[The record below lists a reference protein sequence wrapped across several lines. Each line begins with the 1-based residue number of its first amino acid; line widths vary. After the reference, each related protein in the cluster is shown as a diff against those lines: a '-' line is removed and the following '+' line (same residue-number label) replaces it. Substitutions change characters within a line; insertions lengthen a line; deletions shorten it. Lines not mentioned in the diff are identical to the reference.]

1 MSNSEEDLGDQDQQ
15 KDVHVDRVA
24 ANTGSVEDGPPGLR
38 TGWCASKGTVLFSHA
53 DRGVIVG
60 VLKSIVDECCARD
73 VPLFLE
79 LFRDVVIVWR
89 IRLTH
94 CAGRERKPNE
104 VQ

>member
-15 KDVHVDRVA
+15 EDVHVDRVA
-24 ANTGSVEDGPPGLR
+24 ANTGSVEDGLPGFR
-38 TGWCASKGTVLFSHA
+38 TGRCASKGTVLFSHA
-53 DRGVIVG
+53 DGGVIVG
-60 VLKSIVDECCARD
+60 VLKSIIDECCARD

-94 CAGRERKPNE
+94 CGGRERKPKE